1 MEDNTNGREGTV
13 KSWISGVFEAITNG
27 FTKAL
32 EGIKKH
38 GVMLSLFTVVIL
50 ILLWSLI
57 INPIHFNEMIEHQFY
72 KYVEQQKTEHA
83 NETEESI
90 GKREK
95 ANYFVSELMVN
106 IINRYKNV
114 NRVLLLEKHNGT
126 SNLKGVDFL
135 YSSCTYELVNND
147 LETPFFLYDDL
158 QRQTNLN
165 LLGSN
170 FIQTL
175 KHVDFLYFDDLMKQG
190 TNQSRLLMKLHQ
202 VGDSE
207 AIIYSFK
214 DSNHRP
220 LIMLIIGGN
229 NLNVDEITNY
239 IDPFK
244 KQIEELLM

>member
-1 MEDNTNGREGTV
+1 MEETNNKHE
-13 KSWISGVFEAITNG
+13 KSWISGVFGAIVDG
-27 FTKAL
+27 FTRAL
-32 EGIKKH
+32 EGVKKH

-57 INPIHFNEMIEHQFY
+57 INPIHINEMIEHQFY
-72 KYVEQQKTEHA
+72 KYTQDQKTEIK

-90 GKREK
+90 LKREN

-106 IINRYKNV
+106 IINHYKNV
-114 NRVLLLEKHNGT
+114 NRVLFLEKHNGT

-135 YSSCTYELVNND
+135 YSSCTYELINND
-147 LETPFFLYDDL
+147 MESPTFLYDDL
-158 QRQTNLN
+158 QKQTNIN
-165 LLGSN
+165 LLGIN

-175 KHVDFLYFDDLMKQG
+175 KHVDYLYFDDLKKQSN
-190 TNQSRLLMKLHQ
+190 NQSRLLMKLREA
-202 VGDSE
+202 GDDE

-214 DSNHRP
+214 DGNHRP

-229 NLNVDEITNY
+229 NLNVGEITNY
-239 IDPFK
+239 IEPFK